1 MALTFLVRT
10 HLKENIHKYDFVIVI
25 ESFCLF
31 FINLS
36 EINLRSSRK
45 CNDILAN

>member
-10 HLKENIHKYDFVIVI
+10 HLKENIHKYDFVVVI
-25 ESFCLF
+25 EPFCF

-36 EINLRSSRK
+36 EINLRGSRK
-45 CNDILAN
+45 